1 MTKSHVPAPALAGLA
16 LALALAGSL
25 AVTPASAQ
33 TTGVDRIDR
42 VPGGAAPG
50 PGRNE
55 AVRLVKPGALL
66 FASFDR
72 NFDGVV
78 TADEIDLGTAG
89 SFAVADKN
97 KDGSI
102 TGFEQSDWAAAMGAS
117 AEVLSNPMQ
126 FDLDLDRSVTPVEF
140 AAGLKR
146 IADALVNPS
155 TGTITF
161 VDLVKPMKPASS
173 EQATREPGQ
182 GAPFESGPVTR

>member
-1 MTKSHVPAPALAGLA
+1 MTKLHAPAGALAGLA
-16 LALALAGSL
+16 LALAFAG
-25 AVTPASAQ
+25 APAWAQ
-33 TTGVDRIDR
+33 TAGVDHIDR
-42 VPGGAAPG
+42 VPGGGGPG
-50 PGRNE
+50 PGSNE

-78 TADEIDLGTAG
+78 TTGEIDLGTSG

-97 KDGSI
+97 KDGAI
-102 TGFEQSDWAAAMGAS
+102 TGFEQSDWAAAIGAS
-117 AEVLSNPMQ
+117 AEVFSNPMQ

-155 TGTITF
+155 TGAITF
-161 VDLVKPMKPASS
+161 VDLVKPMKAASA
-173 EQATREPGQ
+173 EQAELGLGQ
-182 GAPFESGPVTR
+182 GAPLESRPVTR